1 MAKWYEFGK
10 WAITIAFS
18 VLFAV
23 ALATDLDWVVISAD
37 LDGVLMFAAW
47 GYEWYATEVL
57 A

>member
-1 MAKWYEFGK
+1 MAKWYECGK
-10 WAITIAFS
+10 WVITIAFV
-18 VLFAV
+18 VLFVV
-23 ALATDLDWVVISAD
+23 ALFTDLEWVVISAD